1 MQFTIKDHTKEVIA
15 KVMGQSEL
23 VLKVIG
29 NKMVDYAQSESP
41 VDTSN
46 LKNSIAF
53 DSDSKSARVGSNVVY
68 AARQEFEEGYH
79 HKVGKAHYLRD
90 AVGNHTDEYKA
101 LIEAY
106 LNSLT

>member
-1 MQFTIKDHTKEVIA
+1 MQFTINDHTNEVIA

-29 NKMVDYAQSESP
+29 NKMVDYAQGESP
-41 VDTSN
+41 VDTST

-53 DSDSKSARVGSNVVY
+53 DSDSKHVRVGSNVVY
-68 AARQEFEEGYH
+68 AARQEFGENYH
-79 HKVGKAHYLRD
+79 HEVGKAHFLRD
-90 AVGNHTDEYKA
+90 AVGNHNDEYKA
-101 LIEAY
+101 DIEAY

>member
-1 MQFTIKDHTKEVIA
+1 MQYRIDDHTKEVIA
-15 KVMGQSEL
+15 KVTSQSEL

-29 NKMVDYAQSESP
+29 QKMVDYAQGEAP
-41 VDTSN
+41 VDTST
-46 LKNSIAF
+46 LKKSIAF
-53 DSDSKSARVGSNVVY
+53 DSDSKRARVGSNVVY
-68 AARQEFEEGYH
+68 AARQEFEESYH

-101 LIEAY
+101 LIEDY

>member
-1 MQFTIKDHTKEVIA
+1 MQYRIDDHTKEVIT
-15 KVMGQSEL
+15 KVTEQSAL

-29 NKMVDYAQSESP
+29 QKMVDYAQGEAP

-46 LKNSIAF
+46 LKNSISF

-68 AARQEFEEGYH
+68 AARQEFEESYH